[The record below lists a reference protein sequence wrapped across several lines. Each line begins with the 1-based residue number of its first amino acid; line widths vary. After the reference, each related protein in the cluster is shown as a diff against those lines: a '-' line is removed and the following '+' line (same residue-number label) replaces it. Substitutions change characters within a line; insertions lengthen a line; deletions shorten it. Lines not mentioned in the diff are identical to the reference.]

1 MANYTMTIAE
11 MLSNPITRQIFPINY
26 EFYMDNEEARKSF
39 EDKFIQYYYYREIGF
54 ETPFMFIQKLETH
67 LMVNMPYWKQLYQ
80 TELESRNINFL
91 LNKDLREIFI
101 REIESIIN
109 NLPKQKALGPDGF
122 IGELYQTFK
131 EENIQIF
138 YNFFHNIEAE

>member
-1 MANYTMTIAE
+1 
-11 MLSNPITRQIFPINY
+11 
-26 EFYMDNEEARKSF
+26 MDIKRIIRKYC
-39 EDKFIQYYYYREIGF
+39 E
-54 ETPFMFIQKLETH
+54 
-67 LMVNMPYWKQLYQ
+67 QLYTHKFDNLDETVHLHKRHNLPKL
-80 TELESRNINFL
+80 TEETDNLKRP
-91 LNKDLREIFI
+91 IFI